1 MRKYLRKRENGVY
14 YIAEGYNEKQMV
26 ADGFSNVTAGI
37 SAGRKMIRAM
47 GDNFSEPVY
56 GVKWVDAYAIYAAC
70 EKQDEKKLEGYNIV
84 GTPGELIGKGGGLW
98 SRQMKNHLRPFFYYN
113 SFKTRLL
120 RVLSLIIAGSL
131 SAVCR
136 TLICPSLDTIINP
149 QVSNLIDNAALTI
162 SSSSGTAR

>member
-1 MRKYLRKRENGVY
+1 MRKYLEKRENGAY

-98 SRQMKNHLRPFFYYN
+98 SKHTSQKLE
-113 SFKTRLL
+113 K
-120 RVLSLIIAGSL
+120 IIG
-131 SAVCR
+131 
-136 TLICPSLDTIINP
+136 
-149 QVSNLIDNAALTI
+149 
-162 SSSSGTAR
+162 